1 MNYNFKTILIILFRL
16 ETDIIRYAKV
26 IWDDLQVEKLNHE
39 APDWDKRREKIIDVL
54 QSNKSRFQQYEK
66 NGNFLK
72 LWGLFDAD
80 TVNVYSTVNAFF
92 VELIEIKKK

>member
-1 MNYNFKTILIILFRL
+1 VSWNVVYGGENQFGTNNYFSL

-26 IWDDLQVEKLNHE
+26 IWGDLQVSKLDDE
-39 APDWDKRREKIIDVL
+39 APDWDRKREKIIDVL

-72 LWGLFDAD
+72 LWGLFDPD
-80 TVNVYSTVNAFF
+80 TV
-92 VELIEIKKK
+92 